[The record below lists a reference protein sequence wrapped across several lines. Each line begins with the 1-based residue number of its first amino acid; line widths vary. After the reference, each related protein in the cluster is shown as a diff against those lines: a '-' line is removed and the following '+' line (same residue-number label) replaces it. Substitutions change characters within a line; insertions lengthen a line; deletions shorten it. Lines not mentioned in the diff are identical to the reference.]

1 MFEIIGKRAQGK
13 TCPAIDGII
22 EEGEEILSEYKGT
35 PALDAGLIAA
45 AQAVEHYEIT
55 RYGTLKRWA
64 EVLGMSD
71 AVTLLDATLQEE
83 AKTDEAL
90 TALADACRQ
99 PAGRRRRIR
108 LGHAG
113 GPDPPANPRTRPAQV
128 RRLHAE
134 RRPTSGHLL
143 RKGMNMNVSTT
154 AGLPGAQAY
163 DRPTAGEDAHT
174 ILVNRVSWG
183 AIFAGVVVALVV
195 QVLLTML
202 GVGIGVA
209 TLDPG
214 AGDNPA
220 VSTFSIA
227 TGIWY
232 VLSGIIAAFAGGYI
246 AARMSGKTVAT
257 TGALHGLTSW
267 AFTTLLVLYL
277 LSTAVGGIVG
287 GAFNG
292 ITSAVGGLGQ
302 TVAQTAAPIIAETN
316 PLDAIENQVRAS
328 GNDPEAL
335 NAAATNAIR
344 ALVTGDEA
352 GADEARG
359 QAAQALATAR
369 GIPLDQAQQ
378 QVAQME
384 EQYHQAVDQAQR
396 VATETADTAASVV
409 SIGALLAFV
418 ALVLGAVAGW
428 LGGRSGVVHPVYA
441 DRMIPTR
448 RSVA

>member
-1 MFEIIGKRAQGK
+1 
-13 TCPAIDGII
+13 
-22 EEGEEILSEYKGT
+22 
-35 PALDAGLIAA
+35 
-45 AQAVEHYEIT
+45 
-55 RYGTLKRWA
+55 
-64 EVLGMSD
+64 MS
-71 AVTLLDATLQEE
+71 
-83 AKTDEAL
+83 
-90 TALADACRQ
+90 
-99 PAGRRRRIR
+99 
-108 LGHAG
+108 
-113 GPDPPANPRTRPAQV
+113 
-128 RRLHAE
+128 
-134 RRPTSGHLL
+134 
-143 RKGMNMNVSTT
+143 VSTT

-183 AIFAGVVVALVV
+183 AIFAGVVVGLVV

-257 TGALHGLTSW
+257 TGALAWPDELGVHHAAGALP
-267 AFTTLLVLYL
+267 LVDGGRRHRWRAP
-277 LSTAVGGIVG
+277 STASP
-287 GAFNG
+287 AR
-292 ITSAVGGLGQ
+292 SAVLGRRWQ
-302 TVAQTAAPIIAETN
+302 QTAAPIIAESN

-359 QAAQALATAR
+359 QAAQALANAR
-369 GIPLDQAQQ
+369 GIPLEQAQQ

-384 EQYHQAVDQAQR
+384 EQYHQTVDQAQR

-409 SIGALLAFV
+409 SLGALLAFV

-448 RSVA
+448 RSMA

>member
-1 MFEIIGKRAQGK
+1 
-13 TCPAIDGII
+13 
-22 EEGEEILSEYKGT
+22 
-35 PALDAGLIAA
+35 
-45 AQAVEHYEIT
+45 
-55 RYGTLKRWA
+55 
-64 EVLGMSD
+64 MS
-71 AVTLLDATLQEE
+71 
-83 AKTDEAL
+83 
-90 TALADACRQ
+90 
-99 PAGRRRRIR
+99 
-108 LGHAG
+108 
-113 GPDPPANPRTRPAQV
+113 
-128 RRLHAE
+128 
-134 RRPTSGHLL
+134 
-143 RKGMNMNVSTT
+143 VSTT

-302 TVAQTAAPIIAETN
+302 TVAQTAAPIIAEAN

-359 QAAQALATAR
+359 QAAQALAT
-369 GIPLDQAQQ
+369 
-378 QVAQME
+378 
-384 EQYHQAVDQAQR
+384 R
-396 VATETADTAASVV
+396 VASR
-409 SIGALLAFV
+409 SI
-418 ALVLGAVAGW
+418 
-428 LGGRSGVVHPVYA
+428 
-441 DRMIPTR
+441 R
-448 RSVA
+448 RSSRSRRWRSSTIRRSIRRSASRPRPQTPPPRSCPSAPCWPSWRWSSVRLPDGWAADPVSCIRSTRIA